1 MARAL
6 AVDVVF
12 ENHAG
17 SHEVKKRREETGAP
31 MGGGNVNTYIWKNV
45 CLRGGEAHEEFQERS

>member
-17 SHEVKKRREETGAP
+17 SREVKKRREETRSTNGWRQCEHIH
-31 MGGGNVNTYIWKNV
+31 MEECVSSG
-45 CLRGGEAHEEFQERS
+45 RGGP